1 MSLFSVLAKGGW
13 LMIFIGI
20 FSLIAVGIF
29 IERMMVLRKAK
40 INLNAF
46 LLRIRQYVGKND
58 FESAL
63 ELCSRTPGP
72 ISKVLEKG
80 IQSRTQSREEIK
92 DTIES
97 AGRAEIYQLEK
108 GFAALATI
116 AGVAPLTGFLGTVT
130 GMIQAFMRIQELGG
144 NVNATVLA
152 GGIWE
157 ALITTAA
164 GLLVGILTLLAY
176 NYLVTKVQRLVFELE
191 ISSTNLLEVLTNTT
205 SQPKETINEV
215 RTRE

>member
-1 MSLFSVLAKGGW
+1 MSLLSVLAKGGW
-13 LMIFIGI
+13 LMIPIGL
-20 FSLIAVGIF
+20 FSLVAVGIF

-46 LLRIRQYVGKND
+46 LLKIRQSISKRDYDN
-58 FESAL
+58 AL
-63 ELCSRTPGP
+63 LICSTTPGP
-72 ISKVLEKG
+72 ISKVIERG
-80 IQSRTQSREEIK
+80 IRLRNQDREEIK
-92 DTIES
+92 DAIES
-97 AGRAEIYQLEK
+97 AGRAEIYQLER

-116 AGVAPLTGFLGTVT
+116 SGVAPLTGFLGTVT

-164 GLLVGILTLLAY
+164 GLIVGIPALLAY
-176 NYLVTKVQRLVFELE
+176 NYLVTKVQRLVFEME
-191 ISSTNLLEVLTNTT
+191 VSSTNLLELLSR
-205 SQPKETINEV
+205 SQQKEEKEDEI
-215 RTRE
+215 

>member
-1 MSLFSVLAKGGW
+1 MNLLSVLAKGGW
-13 LMIFIGI
+13 LMIFLGI
-20 FSLIAVGIF
+20 FSLIALGIF
-29 IERMMVLRKAK
+29 IERLMVLRKAK

-46 LLRIRQYVGKND
+46 LMKIRQFINKQDYQN
-58 FESAL
+58 AL
-63 ELCSRTPGP
+63 ILCSQTPGP

-80 IQSRTQSREEIK
+80 IRLHNQSREEIK
-92 DTIES
+92 DSIES

-164 GLLVGILTLLAY
+164 GLLIGILTLLGY
-176 NYLVTKVQRLVFELE
+176 NYLVAKVQRLVFELE
-191 ISSTNLLEVLTNTT
+191 VGSTNLLEALAGST
-205 SQPKETINEV
+205 V
-215 RTRE
+215 REEKIDEI

>member
-1 MSLFSVLAKGGW
+1 MNLLSVLAKGGW

-20 FSLIAVGIF
+20 FSLIALGIF

-46 LLRIRQYVGKND
+46 LIKIRQYISKGDYDN
-58 FESAL
+58 AL
-63 ELCSRTPGP
+63 LVCSNTPGP
-72 ISKVLEKG
+72 ISKVLERG
-80 IQSRTQSREEIK
+80 IRLRNQSREEIK
-92 DTIES
+92 DAIES
-97 AGRAEIYQLEK
+97 AGRTEIYQLEK

-176 NYLVTKVQRLVFELE
+176 NFLLTKVQRLVFEME
-191 ISSTNLLEVLTNTT
+191 IGSTNLLELL
-205 SQPKETINEV
+205 SGSHQKQEKIHEV
-215 RTRE
+215 

>member
-1 MSLFSVLAKGGW
+1 MNLLSVLAKGGW

-20 FSLIAVGIF
+20 FSLIAMGIF
-29 IERMMVLRKAK
+29 IERLMVLRKAR

-46 LLRIRQYVGKND
+46 LIKIRQYISKQDYEN
-58 FESAL
+58 AL
-63 ELCSRTPGP
+63 LVCSNTPGP
-72 ISKVLEKG
+72 IAKVLEKG
-80 IQSRTQSREEIK
+80 IRLRNQSREEIK
-92 DTIES
+92 EAIES

-116 AGVAPLTGFLGTVT
+116 SGVAPLTGFLGTVT

-164 GLLVGILTLLAY
+164 GLLVGILTLLGY
-176 NYLVTKVQRLVFELE
+176 NYLVTKVQRLLFELE
-191 ISSTNLLEVLTNTT
+191 ISSTNLLEMLTSSN
-205 SQPKETINEV
+205 QQEEKVHEV
-215 RTRE
+215 